1 MVRAECTRDSR
12 RFCIG
17 SGHFEMRNT
26 LRPGVDM
33 SCCGLQGDPLVSR
46 TFRELSGWLGDEIY
60 S

>member
-1 MVRAECTRDSR
+1 
-12 RFCIG
+12 
-17 SGHFEMRNT
+17 MRNT